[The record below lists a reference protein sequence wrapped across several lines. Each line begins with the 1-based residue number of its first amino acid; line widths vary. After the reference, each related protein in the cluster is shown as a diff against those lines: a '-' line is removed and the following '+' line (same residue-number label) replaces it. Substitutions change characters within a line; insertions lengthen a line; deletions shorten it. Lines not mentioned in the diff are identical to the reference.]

1 MADFFF
7 SPFLRQ
13 SPSEYAVWCPMNSEV
28 FFSPAGGNRNYFL
41 VLDDLWG
48 LFPLIFLGDYSHTR
62 TETEAAPLQI
72 LGSFLCKALYSP
84 ILCPVNSSSLP
95 LDSQL
100 HLLNSWKARGNFW
113 ILFSCAMLETP
124 SSQWARAIVGLTS
137 LVSHPS
143 EITVLCCLISTVL
156 KTIVS
161 DSYLY
166 LYLKSPIF

>member
-1 MADFFF
+1 M
-7 SPFLRQ
+7 PH
-13 SPSEYAVWCPMNSEV
+13 E
-28 FFSPAGGNRNYFL
+28 
-41 VLDDLWG
+41 LWG
-48 LFPLIFLGDYSHTR
+48 IFQSSWWEQELFSGSGWSLGIVPSNLFGWLLTHTHWNR
-62 TETEAAPLQI
+62 SGPFAD

-156 KTIVS
+156 KTIAS